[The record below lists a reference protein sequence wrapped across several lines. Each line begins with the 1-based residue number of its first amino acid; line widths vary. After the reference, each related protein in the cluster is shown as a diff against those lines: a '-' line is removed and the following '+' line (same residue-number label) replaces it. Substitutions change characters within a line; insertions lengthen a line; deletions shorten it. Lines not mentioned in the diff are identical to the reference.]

1 MAGGG
6 VEHEQHFIH
15 RQVLFGNTAN
25 LAELVHQVRLV
36 LQSAGSIDDEHVR
49 VRFLGLGGCLKGDG
63 CRVGTVLVGADD
75 GHIDACAP
83 GFELVGG
90 GRAEGVGR
98 AHHDLLVFGHEQSS
112 QFAGR
117 GGLAGAVDADHDD
130 DAGLGGT
137 RLFGIEAAVRI
148 STDQIEQLLLERG
161 AYFGWVGFTSDAGV
175 GSQVIDQLG
184 GSIRT
189 DVGKQQCVF
198 DVFPIGLGEI
208 VFGED
213 VEQGLAERVA
223 GLGKFCLESGQSRA
237 DRFGGFRFGGSG
249 LGGRL
254 GLGLGSSCRF
264 GFGLHG

>member
-1 MAGGG
+1 MRPRFRAG
-6 VEHEQHFIH
+6 
-15 RQVLFGNTAN
+15 R
-25 LAELVHQVRLV
+25 R
-36 LQSAGSIDDEHVR
+36 R
-49 VRFLGLGGCLKGDG
+49 
-63 CRVGTVLVGADD
+63 
-75 GHIDACAP
+75 
-83 GFELVGG
+83 
-90 GRAEGVGR
+90 RAEGVGR

-112 QFAGR
+112 QFAGS

-254 GLGLGSSCRF
+254 GLGLGRSCRF
-264 GFGLHG
+264 GFGLRGWRRLGFGRFG

>member
-1 MAGGG
+1 MRPRFRAG
-6 VEHEQHFIH
+6 
-15 RQVLFGNTAN
+15 R
-25 LAELVHQVRLV
+25 R
-36 LQSAGSIDDEHVR
+36 R
-49 VRFLGLGGCLKGDG
+49 
-63 CRVGTVLVGADD
+63 
-75 GHIDACAP
+75 
-83 GFELVGG
+83 
-90 GRAEGVGR
+90 RAEGVGR

-112 QFAGR
+112 QFAGS

-223 GLGKFCLESGQSRA
+223 GLGKFLP
-237 DRFGGFRFGGSG
+237 
-249 LGGRL
+249 
-254 GLGLGSSCRF
+254 
-264 GFGLHG
+264 